1 MTAALLYPCDPLAP
15 RRVDAHFRAE
25 AAEARALGADVAL
38 LDHDALLRG
47 DVAEAV
53 RRIPAGAGPLWYRG
67 WMIPSGRYTDLAA
80 GLAGRGALLAVPP
93 DRYRRAHELPGW
105 YPVFA
110 PATPASVWRE

>member
-53 RRIPAGAGPLWYRG
+53 RRIPAGAGGAGAGNLPAMAGQRSARAAPVPFSVAG
-67 WMIPSGRYTDLAA
+67 GR
-80 GLAGRGALLAVPP
+80 
-93 DRYRRAHELPGW
+93 
-105 YPVFA
+105 
-110 PATPASVWRE
+110 